1 MELDEFV
8 TSILSDIVKGIQD
21 AQASDSVGKYV
32 APSGIGGH
40 DYAKHNRVSSGGRLS
55 STIVDFDIAV
65 TVEETSN
72 VSGSG
77 GIKVAGIGA
86 SIDRDSLSKDVRV
99 SRIQFA
105 VPLLLPK
112 KDKE

>member
-1 MELDEFV
+1 MELDKFV
-8 TSILSDIVKGIQD
+8 TSVLSDIVKGIQN
-21 AQASDSVGKYV
+21 AQARGDIGKYV

-65 TVEETSN
+65 TVEESSN

-86 SIDRDSLSKDVRV
+86 SIDGDSLSKI
-99 SRIQFA
+99 SG
-105 VPLLLPK
+105 
-112 KDKE
+112 

>member
-8 TSILSDIVKGIQD
+8 ASVLSDVVKGIQN
-21 AQASDSVGKYV
+21 AQASDDVGKYV
-32 APSGIGGH
+32 APSRIGGH
-40 DYAKHNRVSSGGRLS
+40 NYAKHNRVSSGARVS

-65 TVEETSN
+65 TVEDSAN

-77 GIKVAGIGA
+77 GVKVAGIGA
-86 SIDRDSLSKDVRV
+86 SIDGDSISRDVRV